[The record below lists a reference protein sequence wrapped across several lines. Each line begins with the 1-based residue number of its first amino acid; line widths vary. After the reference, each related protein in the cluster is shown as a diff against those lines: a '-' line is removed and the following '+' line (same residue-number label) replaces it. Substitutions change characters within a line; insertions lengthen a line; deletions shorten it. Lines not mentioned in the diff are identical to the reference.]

1 MLDIRHKNKDFGTST
16 LEYLGKNYGNE
27 FEPVLELARH
37 DRQLSEVLNEDG
49 ELLAQAVYAA
59 RNEMARTLSDIV
71 LRKTGIATLGNP
83 GNEVL
88 EKVALCAAKELGWDD
103 KRIARELTETIEAL
117 RVPVN

>member
-1 MLDIRHKNKDFGTST
+1 
-16 LEYLGKNYGNE
+16 
-27 FEPVLELARH
+27 
-37 DRQLSEVLNEDG
+37 
-49 ELLAQAVYAA
+49 
-59 RNEMARTLSDIV
+59 MARTLSDIV

-103 KRIARELTETIEAL
+103 KRIAQELTHTTEAL